1 MLEDSTRTA
10 VMAVT
15 STLPE
20 FNVGEHCSE
29 PLFGQRLGLSNPIRA
44 LPASIYPG
52 RNGPF
57 DFFCCT
63 KSCRGTCYQDRQR
76 PESCLFRPW
85 STVLNGYCRGVLG
98 GNAPEYHGSGL
109 LDGFQAL
116 AQEIGVSVPKLDVVL
131 G

>member
-85 STVLNGYCRGVLG
+85 STVLNGYCRGC
-98 GNAPEYHGSGL
+98 SGAMPPSITAAVCWTASKL
-109 LDGFQAL
+109 SRKRL
-116 AQEIGVSVPKLDVVL
+116 ASPCQSWM
-131 G
+131 